1 MADRTLNK
9 KFLPL
14 LCSHFLSALNES
26 FVRTLFLFFITYQ
39 MAVSK
44 PVVIIPAALF
54 FALTFCIG
62 STFAGSWAD
71 KISKKKFLLLARA
84 AEIVVAGFAWM
95 ASIWSSITLF
105 LLIAGIMGFLVACI
119 RVANYSLIPDLVI
132 EKKWVRANAWL
143 KSITLLGT
151 SVAAVGLSFVLKE
164 DVPPNEVCFAV
175 LLLALLSFGTT
186 ILLPA
191 QKAADAEAVVV
202 RNPLDVFNQLGKSLR
217 FQYDKWAYIIGIAW
231 FWVIAVLVLML
242 SGEYGQTI
250 LKARWSVITFL
261 SAGVF
266 PIGYLLGSYLSVRL
280 AKKKPLGAQVVIVGA
295 FISLA
300 LFDFA
305 FATRALANIQVD
317 KAITVFKLLTKHG
330 RYWRVIAD
338 VFAFGM
344 LFAMYS
350 IPFYTLLQKHTEK
363 KVMGRM
369 MSFSGLVN
377 AVMVAGALSVVLS
390 LRMIGVSLVGVVIFF
405 ALANLIVTIYMVRLL
420 PVVERRRLL
429 RKVLTKLFGVKIEGL
444 TNLEKAGKRALIV
457 ANHTSFM
464 DVLLISAF
472 IDKQIVFTI
481 SEQKMSKLVVKFMT
495 SLVEV
500 KPLDARSP
508 LAVKTMVEELR
519 QDKLCMIF
527 PQGLVDGGNSRM
539 KIYEGAAMMAVMSDA
554 PILPIQIK
562 GACYTFFS
570 RVIGKR
576 CERRWFPKISLNILP
591 PVSFDYPDDMPN
603 REKREKSSSKLYDL
617 ITNMAFETYDLNRT
631 TFEAV
636 SDCMKMR
643 GRLFPVLEDTAR
655 QPVKFMMMFLKAF
668 VLGRLIRKAAP
679 QDKIMGVMIPTSN
692 TCALT
697 VVGLHAMG
705 KVPAMINFTSG
716 VKAIV
721 ATCKT
726 VGIET
731 VITAHKVVS
740 LAKLEPVVEALEK
753 ADVRLLYLEDLKPSL
768 TTWDKLMGIW
778 GAIAPK
784 RVYRRMKKKMNIT
797 PDDPAVV
804 LFTSGSEG
812 LPKAVFLTHRNILS
826 NCLQVW
832 SRFDVNKQDVLLNC
846 LPMFHSF
853 GLTIGLFLPLLYG
866 LKTFLYPTPLHY
878 RIIPEIAASCKATIF
893 FSTDTFLSGYARCAN
908 PYDFNTLRIVAG
920 GAEKIK
926 DETRKVWQEKFGVRL
941 FEGYGATECSP
952 IISVNT
958 FLHQKNGSVGRL
970 VPGIEYKLVPVEGIT
985 EGGELWLKGPNVM
998 KGYMRHSDPLKLDP
1012 PKDGWYDTGDIV
1024 DVDEDGFIFIKGRCK
1039 RFAKIGGE
1047 MVSLLAVEQVIAKE
1061 FPEAISGAVNIPDDK
1076 KGEQIVLITT
1086 DKTITK
1092 ERLIEL
1098 FKRVGMTELGLP
1110 SAIITTAEPPLLGT
1124 GKFDYVTAKE
1134 MALAEKN
1141 KAS

>member
-1 MADRTLNK
+1 MSDRTLNK
-9 KFLPL
+9 QFLPL
-14 LCSHFLSALNES
+14 LGSHFLSALNDS
-26 FVRTLFLFFITYQ
+26 FVRSLFIFFIAYQ
-39 MAVSK
+39 MAISA
-44 PVVIIPAALF
+44 PAVIIPAAIF
-54 FALTFCIG
+54 FALTFCVG

-71 KISKKKFLLLARA
+71 KISKKSFLLFARI
-84 AEIVVAGFAWM
+84 AEIAVALVAWL
-95 ASIWSSITLF
+95 ASSWASVSLF
-105 LLIAGIMGFLVACI
+105 LLIACIMGFLSACI
-119 RVANYSLIPDLVI
+119 RVANYSLIPELVA
-132 EKKWVRANAWL
+132 ESRWVRANAWI
-143 KSITLLGT
+143 KSITMLGA
-151 SVAAVGLSFVLKE
+151 SVAAASLSLVLKE
-164 DVPPNEVCFAV
+164 DVAPDWVCLMA
-175 LLLALLSFGTT
+175 LLLAIFSLGITA
-186 ILLPA
+186 LLPN
-191 QKAADAEAVVV
+191 QKAIDPTSPMVK
-202 RNPLDVFNQLGKSLR
+202 NPLDVFDQLSKSLR
-217 FQYDKWAYIIGIAW
+217 FQYDKWAYIVGIAW

-250 LKARWSVITFL
+250 LKARWSVVSFL

-266 PIGYLLGSYLSVRL
+266 PVGYLIGSYLSVRL
-280 AKKKPLGAQVVIVGA
+280 SKKKPLGSQVVAVGVL
-295 FISLA
+295 ISLA

-305 FATRALANIQVD
+305 FATRALATIQVD
-317 KAITVFKLLTKHG
+317 KAITVFKLLTQHG
-330 RYWRVIAD
+330 RYWRVIID
-338 VFAFGM
+338 VFAFGV

-350 IPFYTLLQKHTEK
+350 IPFYTLLQKATPR
-363 KVMGRM
+363 KVMGRT

-377 AVMVAGALSVVLS
+377 AVTVSGALLVALS
-390 LRMIGVSLVGVVIFF
+390 LRLLGVSLVGVVVVF
-405 ALANLIVTIYMVRLL
+405 AFANLIVTAYMVRLL
-420 PVVERRRLL
+420 PVVSRRHLIR
-429 RKVLTKLFGVKIEGL
+429 RVLTFLFRAKIEGMA
-444 TNLEKAGKRALIV
+444 NLEKAGKRALIV
-457 ANHTSFM
+457 TNHTSFM

-508 LAVKTMVEELR
+508 MAVKTMVEELR

-539 KIYEGAAMMAVMSDA
+539 KIYEGAAMMAMMGGA
-554 PILPIQIK
+554 PIVPIKIS
-562 GACYTFFS
+562 GASYTFFS

-576 CERRWFPKISLNILP
+576 CERRLFPKIKLDILP
-591 PVSFDYPDDMPN
+591 AVPFQYPENMPN
-603 REKREKSSSKLYDL
+603 REKREKASSKLYDI
-617 ITNMAFETYDLNRT
+617 ITKMSFETYDLDRT
-631 TFEAV
+631 TFDAV
-636 SDCMKMR
+636 TDCMKMR
-643 GRLFPVLEDTAR
+643 GRFFPIIEDTAR
-655 QPVKFMMMFLKAF
+655 QPVKFMSMFLKAF

-679 QDKIMGVMIPTSN
+679 GDQVMGIMVPTSN

-697 VVGLHAMG
+697 VMGLHAMG

-716 VKAIV
+716 TNAVV

-740 LAKLEPVVEALEK
+740 LAKLEPIVEALEK
-753 ADVRLLYLEDLKPSL
+753 ANVRILYLEDLKPTL
-768 TTWDKLMGIW
+768 TSWDKVMGVW
-778 GAIAPK
+778 SALFPK
-784 RVYRRMKKKMNIT
+784 YVYRKVKNKMQIT
-797 PDDPAVV
+797 PDDTAVI

-812 LPKAVFLTHRNILS
+812 LPKAVFLTHKNILS

-832 SRFDVNKQDVLLNC
+832 SRFDVDKHDVLLNC

-853 GLTIGLFLPLLYG
+853 GLTIGMFLPLLWG

-878 RIIPEIAASCKATIF
+878 RIIPEIAAGCHATIF

-926 DETRKVWQEKFGVRL
+926 DETRKIWQEKFGVRL
-941 FEGYGATECSP
+941 FEGYGATECAP

-970 VPGIEYKLVPVEGIT
+970 VPGIEYKLVPVEGIK

-1086 DKTITK
+1086 DKSITK

-1098 FKRVGMTELGLP
+1098 FKHVGMTELGLP
-1110 SAIITTAEPPLLGT
+1110 TRIITTSEPPLLGT
-1124 GKFDYVTAKE
+1124 GKFDYVTAKA
-1134 MALAEKN
+1134 MALEEAN
-1141 KAS
+1141 KA

>member
-1 MADRTLNK
+1 MSEHTLNK
-9 KFLPL
+9 RFLPL
-14 LCSHFLSALNES
+14 LVSHFLSALNDS
-26 FVRTLFLFFITYQ
+26 FVRTLFIFSITYQ
-39 MAVSK
+39 MAVST
-44 PVVIIPAALF
+44 PVVVIPAAIF
-54 FALTFCIG
+54 FALAFCVG

-71 KISKKKFLLLARA
+71 KVSKKNFLIGARV
-84 AEIVVAGFAWM
+84 AEIAVAGAAWM
-95 ASIWSSITLF
+95 ASSWSSVSLF
-105 LLIAGIMGFLVACI
+105 LLIAGTMGFLEACI
-119 RVANYSLIPDLVI
+119 RVANYSLIPDLVA
-132 EKKWVRANAWL
+132 EKKWVRANAWI
-143 KSITLLGT
+143 KSMTLIGS
-151 SVAAVGLSFVLKE
+151 SVAAVGLGFVLKE
-164 DVPPNEVCFAV
+164 NVTPSWICFGA
-175 LLLALLSFGTT
+175 LLLAFFSFGVTT
-186 ILLPA
+186 FLPA
-191 QKAADAEAVVV
+191 QKAVDAEAPVVH
-202 RNPLDVFNQLGKSLR
+202 NPLDVFDQLSKSLR

-231 FWVIAVLVLML
+231 FWVIAVFVLML
-242 SGEYGQTI
+242 SGEYGHTI
-250 LKARWSVITFL
+250 LKARWSVVTFL

-266 PIGYLLGSYLSVRL
+266 PVGYLIGSYLSVWF
-280 AKKKPLGAQVVIVGA
+280 AKRKPLGAQVVVVGA
-295 FISLA
+295 LISLA

-338 VFAFGM
+338 VFAFGI

-350 IPFYTLLQKHTEK
+350 IPFYTLLQKHTPK
-363 KVMGRM
+363 KVMGRT

-377 AVMVAGALSVVLS
+377 AVTVSGALLVALS
-390 LRMIGVSLVGVVIFF
+390 LRLLGLNLVGIVVLF
-405 ALANLIVTIYMVRLL
+405 ALANLIVTVYMVRLL
-420 PVVERRRLL
+420 PVVSRR
-429 RKVLTKLFGVKIEGL
+429 KLIRRALKMLFRADIKGL
-444 TNLEKAGKRALIV
+444 ENLEKAGKRALIV
-457 ANHTSFM
+457 TNHTSFM

-481 SEQKMSKLVVKFMT
+481 SEQKMNKLAMKFMT
-495 SLVEV
+495 SLVDV

-527 PQGLVDGGNSRM
+527 PQGLVEGGNSRM
-539 KIYEGAAMMAVMSDA
+539 KIYEGAAMMAMMGDA
-554 PILPIQIK
+554 PILPIKIT

-576 CERRWFPKISLNILP
+576 CERRWFPKISLDVLE
-591 PVSFDYPDDMPN
+591 PVSFKYPEDMPN
-603 REKREKSSSKLYDL
+603 REKREKSSSKLYD
-617 ITNMAFETYDLNRT
+617 IVTNMAFETYDLNRT
-631 TFEAV
+631 AFEAV
-636 SDCMKMR
+636 ADCMKMR
-643 GRLFPVLEDTAR
+643 GRFYPIFEDTAR
-655 QPVKFMMMFLKAF
+655 QPVKFMGVFLKSII
-668 VLGRLIRKAAP
+668 LGRLIRKMAP
-679 QDKIMGVMIPTSN
+679 NDQTIGVMIPTSN
-692 TCALT
+692 ACALA
-697 VVGLHAMG
+697 VMGLHAMG

-716 VKAIV
+716 LKAIV

-726 VGIET
+726 VGVET

-740 LAKLEPVVEALEK
+740 LAKLEPVVEELEK
-753 ADVRLLYLEDLKPSL
+753 NNVKVLYLEDAKSL
-768 TTWDKLMGIW
+768 LSTWDKLVGIV
-778 GAIAPK
+778 GALAPK
-784 RVYRRMKKKMNIT
+784 RMYQRIKKKMNIT

-812 LPKAVFLTHRNILS
+812 LPKAVFLTHKNILS
-826 NCLQVW
+826 NGLQIL
-832 SRFDVNKQDVLLNC
+832 SRFDVTEKDVLLNC

-853 GLTIGLFLPLLYG
+853 GLTIGVFVPLLCG
-866 LKTFLYPTPLHY
+866 VKVFLYPTPLHY
-878 RIIPEIAASCKATIF
+878 RIIPEIAASCRATIF

-908 PYDFNTLRIVAG
+908 PYDFNTLRVVAG

-926 DETRKVWQEKFGVRL
+926 EETRKVWQEKFGVRL

-970 VPGIEYKLVPVEGIT
+970 VPGMEYKLVPVDGIK

-998 KGYMRHSDPLKLDP
+998 KGYMRHNDPLKLDP

-1061 FPEAISGAVNIPDDK
+1061 FPDTILGAVNIPDDK
-1076 KGEQIVLITT
+1076 KGEQIVLITQS
-1086 DKTITK
+1086 KEITK

-1110 SAIITTAEPPLLGT
+1110 SRIITTDEPPLLGT

-1134 MALAEKN
+1134 LALADAQKG
-1141 KAS
+1141 

>member
-1 MADRTLNK
+1 MSERTLNK
-9 KFLPL
+9 QFLPL
-14 LCSHFLSALNES
+14 LGSHFLSALNDS
-26 FVRTLFLFFITYQ
+26 FVRMLFTFFITYQ
-39 MAVSK
+39 MAVAT
-44 PVVIIPAALF
+44 PIVVIPAAIF
-54 FALTFCIG
+54 FALTFCVG

-71 KISKKKFLLLARA
+71 KIAKKKFLLAARA
-84 AEIVVAGFAWM
+84 TEIMLAGFAWM
-95 ASIWSSITLF
+95 ASSWASATLF
-105 LLIAGIMGFLVACI
+105 LLIAGIMGFLAACI
-119 RVANYSLIPDLVI
+119 RVANYSLIPDLVA

-143 KSITLLGT
+143 KSITLLGS
-151 SVAAVGLSFVLKE
+151 SVAAVALSIVLKE
-164 DVPPNEVCFAV
+164 DVAPDQICFAT
-175 LLLALLSFGTT
+175 LLLAIVSFVITL
-186 ILLPA
+186 LLPN
-191 QKAADAEAVVV
+191 QRAADPEAQLVK
-202 RNPLDVFNQLGKSLR
+202 NPLDVFDQLSKALR

-231 FWVIAVLVLML
+231 FWVIGVLVLLL
-242 SGEYGQTI
+242 SGEYGHEI
-250 LKARWSVITFL
+250 LKARWSVVTFL

-266 PIGYLLGSYLSVRL
+266 PAGYLIGSCLSVWF
-280 AKKKPLGAQVVIVGA
+280 AKRKPLGAQVVVVGA
-295 FISLA
+295 LISLA

-305 FATRALANIQVD
+305 FATRSLSNIHVD

-330 RYWRVIAD
+330 RYWRVIID
-338 VFAFGM
+338 VFAFGI

-350 IPFYTLLQKHTEK
+350 IPFYTLLQKHTSK

-377 AVMVAGALSVVLS
+377 AVTVSGALLI
-390 LRMIGVSLVGVVIFF
+390 LMGLHLLGVSLVGVVTIFAF
-405 ALANLIVTIYMVRLL
+405 ANLFVTAYMIRLL
-420 PVVERRRLL
+420 PVVNRRHLVRW
-429 RKVLTKLFGVKIEGL
+429 VLMKLFRVQISGL
-444 TNLEKAGKRALIV
+444 SNLEKAGKRALIV

-472 IDKQIVFTI
+472 IDKPILFTI
-481 SEQKMSKLVVKFMT
+481 SEQKMNKLLVKFMT

-500 KPLDARSP
+500 RPLDARSP
-508 LAVKTMVEELR
+508 MAVKTMVEELR

-539 KIYEGAAMMAVMSDA
+539 KIYEGAAMMAMMSDA
-554 PILPIQIK
+554 PILPIKIT
-562 GACYTFFS
+562 GACYTFGS

-576 CERRWFPKISLNILP
+576 CERRWFPKISLDILK
-591 PVSFDYPDDMPN
+591 PVSFKYPEDMPN
-603 REKREKSSSKLYDL
+603 REKREKSSSKLYDI
-617 ITNMAFETYDLNRT
+617 ITNMAFETYDVNRT
-631 TFEAV
+631 TFDAV
-636 SDCMKMR
+636 TDCMKMR
-643 GRLFPVLEDTAR
+643 GRLFPILEDTAR
-655 QPVKFMMMFLKAF
+655 QPVKFMAMFLKAF
-668 VLGRLIRKAAP
+668 VLGRLIQKAAP
-679 QDKIMGVMIPTSN
+679 NDKVMGVMVPTSN

-697 VVGLHAMG
+697 VMGLHAMG

-716 VKAIV
+716 TKAVV

-726 VGIET
+726 VGVET
-731 VITAHKVVS
+731 VITAHKVVN
-740 LAKLEPVVEALEK
+740 LAKLENVVEELEK
-753 ADVRLLYLEDLKPSL
+753 AHVRILYLEDLKPTL
-768 TTWDKLMGIW
+768 TSWDKLMGVW
-778 GAIAPK
+778 GALAPK
-784 RVYRRMKKKMNIT
+784 RMYRQIKTKLNVT

-812 LPKAVFLTHRNILS
+812 LPKAVFLTHKNILS

-832 SRFDVNKQDVLLNC
+832 SRFDVTEKDVLLNC

-878 RIIPEIAASCKATIF
+878 RIIPEIAAGCKATIF

-970 VPGIEYKLVPVEGIT
+970 VPGIEYKLVPVEGIK

-998 KGYMRHSDPLKLDP
+998 KGYMRHNEPLKLDP

-1024 DVDEDGFIFIKGRCK
+1024 EVDEDGFIFIKGRCK

-1061 FPEAISGAVNIPDDK
+1061 FPDVISGAVNIPDDK

-1086 DKTITK
+1086 GKDITK

-1110 SAIITTAEPPLLGT
+1110 SRIITTDEPPLLGT

-1134 MALAEKN
+1134 MALK
-1141 KAS
+1141 

>member
-1 MADRTLNK
+1 MSENTLNK
-9 KFLPL
+9 RFLPL
-14 LCSHFLSALNES
+14 LSSHFLSALNDS
-26 FVRTLFLFFITYQ
+26 FVRTLFVFFITYQ
-39 MAVSK
+39 MAVST
-44 PVVIIPAALF
+44 PVVVIPACLF
-54 FALTFCIG
+54 FALTFCVG

-71 KISKKKFLLLARA
+71 KISKKNFLLFARA
-84 AEIVVAGFAWM
+84 VEIGVACFAWM
-95 ASIWSSITLF
+95 ASSWSSVILF
-105 LLIAGIMGFLVACI
+105 LLIAGIMGFLSACI
-119 RVANYSLIPDLVI
+119 RVANYSLLPDLVD
-132 EKKWVRANAWL
+132 EKKWVSGNAWL
-143 KSITLLGT
+143 KSATLLGS
-151 SVAAVGLSFVLKE
+151 SVAAVGLSFVLKSN
-164 DVPPNEVCFAV
+164 VAQNWVCLAV
-175 LLLALLSFGTT
+175 LVLAVLSFLLTL
-186 ILLPA
+186 LLPA
-191 QKAADAEAVVV
+191 QKAVDPDAPVVH
-202 RNPLDVFNQLGKSLR
+202 NPLDVFEQLSKSLR

-231 FWVIAVLVLML
+231 FWVIGVLVLML

-250 LKARWSVITFL
+250 LKARWSVVNFL

-266 PIGYLLGSYLSVRL
+266 PVGYLIGSYLSVWYSKR
-280 AKKKPLGAQVVIVGA
+280 KPLGAQVVIVGA
-295 FISLA
+295 LISLA

-305 FATRALANIQVD
+305 FATRALANIHVD

-338 VFAFGM
+338 VFAFGV

-350 IPFYTLLQKHTEK
+350 IPFYTLLQKHTPK
-363 KVMGRM
+363 KVMGRT

-377 AVMVAGALSVVLS
+377 AITVSGALLIVLS
-390 LRMIGVSLVGVVIFF
+390 LRLLGMSLVGTVILF
-405 ALANLIVTIYMVRLL
+405 ALLNLIVTAYMIRLL
-420 PVVERRRLL
+420 PVASRRHLV
-429 RKVLTKLFGVKIEGL
+429 RKVLQLLFKAKINGL
-444 TNLEKAGKRALIV
+444 ENLEKAGKRALIV
-457 ANHTSFM
+457 TNHTSFM

-472 IDKQIVFTI
+472 IDKPIVFTI
-481 SEQKMSKLVVKFMT
+481 SEQKMNKLVVKFMT

-508 LAVKTMVEELR
+508 LAVRIMVEELR

-539 KIYEGAAMMAVMSDA
+539 KIYEGAAMMAMMSDA
-554 PILPIQIK
+554 PVLPIQIS

-576 CERRWFPKISLNILP
+576 CERRWFPKISLNILE
-591 PVSFDYPDDMPN
+591 PVSFKYPDDMPN
-603 REKREKSSSKLYDL
+603 RAKREKSSSKLYDI
-617 ITNMAFETYDLNRT
+617 ITKMAFETYDLNRT

-636 SDCMKMR
+636 ADCMKMR
-643 GRLFPVLEDTAR
+643 GRFYPILEDTAR
-655 QPVKFMMMFLKAF
+655 QPVKFMMMFLKSI
-668 VLGRLIRKAAP
+668 VLGRLIRKMAP
-679 QDKIMGVMIPTSN
+679 NDKIVGVMIPTSN
-692 TCALT
+692 ACALS
-697 VVGLHAMG
+697 VMGLHFIG

-716 VKAIV
+716 LKAIS

-731 VITAHKVVS
+731 VITAHKVVN
-740 LAKLEPVVEALEK
+740 LAKLEPVVAELEK
-753 ADVRLLYLEDLKPSL
+753 SNVRVVYLEDAKPLLK
-768 TTWDKLMGIW
+768 TWDKLAGLM

-784 RVYRRMKKKMNIT
+784 RMYQRVKKKMQIT

-812 LPKAVFLTHRNILS
+812 LPKAVFLTHKNILS

-832 SRFDVNKQDVLLNC
+832 SRFDVSKRDVLLNC

-853 GLTIGLFLPLLYG
+853 GLTIGMFLPLLYG

-878 RIIPEIAASCKATIF
+878 RIIPEIAAGCKATIF
-893 FSTDTFLSGYARCAN
+893 FSTDTFLTGYARCAN

-926 DETRKVWQEKFGVRL
+926 EETRKVWQEKFGVRL

-970 VPGIEYKLVPVEGIT
+970 MPGIEYKLVPVDGIK

-998 KGYMRHSDPLKLDP
+998 KGYMRHNEPLKLDP

-1086 DKTITK
+1086 EKGITK

-1098 FKRVGMTELGLP
+1098 FKRVGLTELGLP
-1110 SAIITTAEPPLLGT
+1110 SRIITTDEPPLLGT

-1134 MALAEKN
+1134 MALN
-1141 KAS
+1141 ASSQT

>member
-1 MADRTLNK
+1 MSEHTLNK
-9 KFLPL
+9 QFLPL
-14 LCSHFLSALNES
+14 LGSHFLSALNDS
-26 FVRTLFLFFITYQ
+26 FVRTLFVFFITYQ
-39 MAVSK
+39 MAVST
-44 PVVIIPAALF
+44 PVVVIPAAIF
-54 FALTFCIG
+54 FALTFCVG

-71 KISKKKFLLLARA
+71 KISKKKFLLMARA
-84 AEIVVAGFAWM
+84 AEIVLAGFAWM
-95 ASIWSSITLF
+95 ASSWSSVSLF
-105 LLIAGIMGFLVACI
+105 LLISGLMGFLSACI
-119 RVANYSLIPDLVI
+119 RVANYSLLPDLVE

-143 KSITLLGT
+143 KSITMLGA
-151 SVAAVGLSFVLKE
+151 SVAAIALSVVLKE
-164 DVPPNEVCFAV
+164 DVAPNWVCLAV
-175 LLLALLSFGTT
+175 LLLAILSFMIT

-191 QKAADAEAVVV
+191 QNAVDANAPVVK
-202 RNPLDVFNQLGKSLR
+202 NPLDVFDQLSKSLR

-231 FWVIAVLVLML
+231 FWVIGILVLML

-250 LKARWSVITFL
+250 LKARWSVVAFL

-266 PIGYLLGSYLSVRL
+266 PVGYFIGSYLSAYF
-280 AKKKPLGAQVVIVGA
+280 AKRKPLGAQVVVVGA
-295 FISLA
+295 LISLA

-305 FATRALANIQVD
+305 FATRALSNIQVD
-317 KAITVFKLLTKHG
+317 KAITVFKLLTRHG

-338 VFAFGM
+338 VLAFGI

-350 IPFYTLLQKHTEK
+350 IPFYTLLQKHTAK
-363 KVMGRM
+363 KVMGRT

-377 AVMVAGALSVVLS
+377 AVTVAGALLIVLS
-390 LRMIGVSLVGVVIFF
+390 LRLLGVSLVGIVTIFAF
-405 ALANLIVTIYMVRLL
+405 ANLIVTAYMVRLL
-420 PVVERRRLL
+420 PVVDRRRLV
-429 RKVLTKLFGVKIEGL
+429 RKVLTLLFRVKVEGL
-444 TNLEKAGKRALIV
+444 ENLNKAGKRALIV

-472 IDKQIVFTI
+472 IDKPIVFTI

-508 LAVKTMVEELR
+508 MAVKAMVEELR

-527 PQGLVDGGNSRM
+527 PQGLVEGGNSRM
-539 KIYEGAAMMAVMSDA
+539 KIYEGAAMMAMMGDA

-570 RVIGKR
+570 RVIGHR
-576 CERRWFPKISLNILP
+576 CERRWFPKITLNILP
-591 PVSFDYPDDMPN
+591 AVSFQYPEDMPN
-603 REKREKSSSKLYDL
+603 REKREKSSSKLYDI

-636 SDCMKMR
+636 ADCMKMR
-643 GRLFPVLEDTAR
+643 GRFFPMLEDTAR

-668 VLGRLIRKAAP
+668 ILGRLIRKAAP
-679 QDKIMGVMIPTSN
+679 KDQIMGVMVPTSN
-692 TCALT
+692 ACALA
-697 VVGLHAMG
+697 VLGLHAMG
-705 KVPAMINFTSG
+705 RVPAMINFTSG
-716 VKAIV
+716 LKAIV

-726 VGIET
+726 VGIEM

-740 LAKLEPVVEALEK
+740 LAKLEPVVEGLEK
-753 ADVRLLYLEDLKPSL
+753 ENIRILYLEDLKPLLSS
-768 TTWDKLMGIW
+768 WDKLMGLW

-784 RVYRRMKKKMNIT
+784 RVYRKAKAKMNVT

-812 LPKAVFLTHRNILS
+812 LPKAVFLTHKNILS

-832 SRFDVNKQDVLLNC
+832 SRFDVTKQDVLLNC

-853 GLTIGLFLPLLYG
+853 GLTIGLFVPLLYG
-866 LKTFLYPTPLHY
+866 VKCFLYPTPLHY
-878 RIIPEIAASCKATIF
+878 RIIPEIAAGCKATIF

-1110 SAIITTAEPPLLGT
+1110 SRIITTAEPPLLGT

-1134 MALAEKN
+1134 MALAENN
-1141 KAS
+1141 KA

>member
-1 MADRTLNK
+1 MSEHTINK

-14 LCSHFLSALNES
+14 LGSHFLSALNDS
-26 FVRTLFLFFITYQ
+26 FVRTLFAFFITYQ
-39 MAVSK
+39 MATST
-44 PVVIIPAALF
+44 PVVVIPAAIF
-54 FALTFCIG
+54 FALTFCVG

-71 KISKKKFLLLARA
+71 KISKKKFLLMARA
-84 AEIVVAGFAWM
+84 AEIVLAGFAWM
-95 ASIWSSITLF
+95 ATAWSSAILF
-105 LLIAGIMGFLVACI
+105 LLIAGIMGFLSACI
-119 RVANYSLIPDLVI
+119 RVANYSLIPDLVA

-143 KSITLLGT
+143 KSITLLGS
-151 SVAAVGLSFVLKE
+151 SVAAIALSLVLKESVTPNWICFAAFLLAILSFVIS
-164 DVPPNEVCFAV
+164 
-175 LLLALLSFGTT
+175 LLL
-186 ILLPA
+186 PE
-191 QKAADAEAVVV
+191 QKPSDATAPLVK
-202 RNPLDVFNQLGKSLR
+202 NPLDVFEQLSKALR
-217 FQYDKWAYIIGIAW
+217 FQYDKWSYIIGIAW
-231 FWVIAVLVLML
+231 FWVISVLVLLL
-242 SGEYGQTI
+242 SGEYGHEI
-250 LKARWSVITFL
+250 LKARWSVVAFL

-266 PIGYLLGSYLSVRL
+266 PAGYLIGSYLSVWF
-280 AKKKPLGAQVVIVGA
+280 AKRKPLGAQVVVVGA
-295 FISLA
+295 LISLA

-305 FATRALANIQVD
+305 FATRSLANIQVD

-338 VFAFGM
+338 VLAFGI

-350 IPFYTLLQKHTEK
+350 IPFYTLLQKHTAK

-369 MSFSGLVN
+369 MSFSGLIN
-377 AVMVAGALSVVLS
+377 AVTVSGALLILMS
-390 LRMIGVSLVGVVIFF
+390 LRLLGVSLVGVVVIFAF
-405 ALANLIVTIYMVRLL
+405 ANLLVTVYMIRLL
-420 PVVERRRLL
+420 PVANRRTLVRWIM
-429 RKVLTKLFGVKIEGL
+429 TKLFHVQISGL
-444 TNLEKAGKRALIV
+444 ENLSKAGKRALIV
-457 ANHTSFM
+457 TNHTSFM

-472 IDKQIVFTI
+472 IDKQILFTI
-481 SEQKMSKLVVKFMT
+481 SEQKMNKLVVKFMT

-508 LAVKTMVEELR
+508 MAVKAMVEELR

-539 KIYEGAAMMAVMSDA
+539 KIYEGAAMMAMMGDA
-554 PILPIQIK
+554 PILPIKID

-576 CERRWFPKISLNILP
+576 CERRWFPKITLDILP
-591 PVSFDYPDDMPN
+591 PVSFQYPEDMPN
-603 REKREKSSSKLYDL
+603 REKREKSSSKLYDI
-617 ITNMAFETYDLNRT
+617 ITNMAFETYDTNRT

-636 SDCMKMR
+636 ADCMKMR
-643 GRLFPVLEDTAR
+643 GRFYHVLEDTAR
-655 QPVKFMMMFLKAF
+655 QPVKFMAMFLKSII
-668 VLGRLIRKAAP
+668 LGRLIRKAAP
-679 QDKIMGVMIPTSN
+679 DDKIMGIMIPTSN

-697 VVGLHAMG
+697 VMGLHAMG

-716 VKAIV
+716 TKAVV

-726 VGIET
+726 VGVET

-740 LAKLEPVVEALEK
+740 LAKLEAVVEELQNAHI
-753 ADVRLLYLEDLKPSL
+753 RILYLEDLKPTL
-768 TTWDKLMGIW
+768 TSWDKLVGIW
-778 GAIAPK
+778 GALAPK
-784 RVYRRMKKKMNIT
+784 HMYKKTKEKMNIT
-797 PDDPAVV
+797 PADPAVV

-812 LPKAVFLTHRNILS
+812 LPKAVFLSHKNILS

-832 SRFDVNKQDVLLNC
+832 SRFDVTEKDVLLNC

-878 RIIPEIAASCKATIF
+878 RIIPEIAAGCKATIF

-970 VPGIEYKLVPVEGIT
+970 VPGIEYKLVPVEGIK

-1024 DVDEDGFIFIKGRCK
+1024 EVDEDGFIFIKGRCK

-1086 DKTITK
+1086 DKNITK

-1110 SAIITTAEPPLLGT
+1110 SRIITTAEPPLLGT

-1134 MALAEKN
+1134 MALGQK
-1141 KAS
+1141 

>member
-1 MADRTLNK
+1 MSEYVLSKR
-9 KFLPL
+9 FLPL
-14 LCSHFLSALNES
+14 LWSHFLSAVNDS
-26 FVRTLFLFFITYQ
+26 FVRTLFIFFITYQ
-39 MAVSK
+39 LVIAT
-44 PVVIIPAALF
+44 PFVVIPAAIF
-54 FALTFCIG
+54 FALAFCIG

-71 KISKKKFLLLARA
+71 RISKKYFLLAARF
-84 AEIVVAGFAWM
+84 AEVVVAGIAW
-95 ASIWSSITLF
+95 AAFGLSSVSLF
-105 LLIAGIMGFLVACI
+105 LVVAALMGFLAACI
-119 RVANYSLIPDLVI
+119 RVANYSLIPDLVS
-132 EKKWVRANAWL
+132 EKKWVHANAWI
-143 KSITLLGT
+143 KSATVLG
-151 SVAAVGLSFVLKE
+151 AAAAAIGLSVVLKE
-164 DVPPNEVCFAV
+164 DVTPNGVCFSF
-175 LLLALLSFGTT
+175 LLLAILSLGVTW
-186 ILLPA
+186 LLPN
-191 QKAADAEAVVV
+191 QKASDAAAPAVK
-202 RNPLDVFNQLGKSLR
+202 NPLDVFNQLSQSLR
-217 FQYDKWAYIIGIAW
+217 FQYDKWAYIVGIAW
-231 FWVIAVLVLML
+231 FWVIGILVLML
-242 SGEYGQTI
+242 SGEYGQVI
-250 LKARWSVITFL
+250 LKARWSVVAFL

-266 PIGYLLGSYLSVRL
+266 PAGYLIGSYLSVWFSKR
-280 AKKKPLGAQVVIVGA
+280 KPLGAQVVIIGA
-295 FISLA
+295 LISLA

-305 FATRALANIQVD
+305 FATRALSNIQVD

-338 VFAFGM
+338 VFAFGI

-350 IPFYTLLQKHTEK
+350 IPFYTLLQKHTNK
-363 KVMGRM
+363 KEMGRM
-369 MSFSGLVN
+369 MSFSGLIN
-377 AVMVAGALSVVLS
+377 AVTVSGALLVVLS
-390 LRMIGVSLVGVVIFF
+390 LRLLGVSLVGIVFVF
-405 ALANLIVTIYMVRLL
+405 AVANLLVTVYMVRLL
-420 PVVERRRLL
+420 PVSERRKLV
-429 RKVLTKLFGVKIEGL
+429 RKVLSKLFDVKLEGL
-444 TNLEKAGKRALIV
+444 ANLEKAGKRALIV
-457 ANHTSFM
+457 TNHTSFM

-472 IDKQIVFTI
+472 IEKPIVFTI
-481 SEQKMSKLVVKFMT
+481 SEQKMSRLILKFMT

-519 QDKLCMIF
+519 QNKLCMIF
-527 PQGLVDGGNSRM
+527 PQGLVEGGNSRM
-539 KIYEGAAMMAVMSDA
+539 KIYEGAAMMAMLGDA
-554 PILPIQIK
+554 PILPIKIT

-570 RVIGKR
+570 RVIGRR
-576 CERRWFPKISLNILP
+576 CERRWFPKISLDILP
-591 PVSFDYPDDMPN
+591 PVSFEYPEDMPS
-603 REKREKSSSKLYDL
+603 REKREKSSSKLYDI
-617 ITNMAFETYDLNRT
+617 ITKMAFESYDLNRT
-631 TFEAV
+631 TLEAV
-636 SDCMKMR
+636 ADCMKMR
-643 GRLFPVLEDTAR
+643 GRLFPILEDTAR
-655 QPVKFMMMFLKAF
+655 QPVKFMAMFLKAF

-679 QDKIMGVMIPTSN
+679 TDKIMGIMVPTSN

-697 VVGLHAMG
+697 VMGLHAMG
-705 KVPAMINFTSG
+705 KIPAMINFTSG
-716 VKAIV
+716 IKAVV

-731 VITAHKVVS
+731 VITAHKVVT
-740 LAKLEPVVEALEK
+740 LAKLEPVVEGLEK
-753 ADVRLLYLEDLKPSL
+753 AGVRILYLEDLKPTL
-768 TTWDKLMGIW
+768 RTWDKVMGLW

-784 RVYRRMKKKMNIT
+784 RVYRKTKNAFHIT

-832 SRFDVNKQDVLLNC
+832 SRFDVDKRDVLLNC

-853 GLTIGLFLPLLYG
+853 GLTIGMFLPLLYG

-878 RIIPEIAASCKATIF
+878 RIIPEIAAGCKATIF

-970 VPGIEYKLVPVEGIT
+970 VPGIEYKLVPVDGIK

-998 KGYMRHSDPLKLDP
+998 QGYMRHSDPLKLDP

-1061 FPEAISGAVNIPDDK
+1061 FPDVISGAVNIPDDK

-1086 DKTITK
+1086 GKDITK

-1110 SAIITTAEPPLLGT
+1110 SRIITTKEPPLLGT

-1134 MALAEKN
+1134 MALAEAN
-1141 KAS
+1141 KG